1 MINLHDTKSA
11 TLQDALDY
19 LQLGLASFEHDPA
32 DNDFQLGYKHAI
44 RNLLIDLRGDSWCES
59 LRSRA
64 PELSSAPR
72 IAYSWGRI
80 GEAISEA
87 F

>member
-1 MINLHDTKSA
+1 MTKLHGTKQT

-32 DNDFQLGYKHAI
+32 DNDFQLGYEHAL
-44 RNLLIDLRGDSWCES
+44 RNLLIDFRGDSWCEC
-59 LRSRA
+59 LRSKA

-80 GEAISEA
+80 GEAIS
-87 F
+87 